1 MAFTLDDRSPLDVA
15 AGTSPRWQR
24 FAGGRRLTHV
34 GYRWRVI
41 RFAFGT
47 TGAALL
53 GAAILFG
60 DGRTTA
66 ETWSF
71 ARATAHRVTQDVVV
85 ATDSLVRSVGS
96 EWNSLVSWARLDA
109 QPRRLST
116 DTHAV
121 AVTPTRFPQPTA
133 TPETASSTNTAAAVA
148 GLSSSQTS
156 VQSGSN
162 PSGAAQSAFGAA
174 PSATPALTLGTL
186 AGGDV
191 QPSTPPP
198 SPTSSVRQ
206 PAGTPIPV
214 VTSTPVAIVATS
226 TGRAP
231 TPISATATIPRPA
244 PTAPAAPKTV
254 SHQVVPGD
262 TLWGIATR
270 YGSSVDAIMRANRLI
285 DADSIVPGARLVI
298 PR

>member
-85 ATDSLVRSVGS
+85 ATD
-96 EWNSLVSWARLDA
+96 
-109 QPRRLST
+109 
-116 DTHAV
+116 
-121 AVTPTRFPQPTA
+121 
-133 TPETASSTNTAAAVA
+133 
-148 GLSSSQTS
+148 
-156 VQSGSN
+156 
-162 PSGAAQSAFGAA
+162 
-174 PSATPALTLGTL
+174 
-186 AGGDV
+186 
-191 QPSTPPP
+191 
-198 SPTSSVRQ
+198 
-206 PAGTPIPV
+206 
-214 VTSTPVAIVATS
+214 
-226 TGRAP
+226 
-231 TPISATATIPRPA
+231 
-244 PTAPAAPKTV
+244 
-254 SHQVVPGD
+254 
-262 TLWGIATR
+262 
-270 YGSSVDAIMRANRLI
+270 
-285 DADSIVPGARLVI
+285 
-298 PR
+298 